1 VGSFLL
7 RMNRYWENRHIRP
20 RLIHQKVSE
29 AKAEQAQTQ
38 KLDLTAELLSETLVG
53 YRAHRAACFALAV
66 ELLERYKKLH
76 SDACVKGFCVWSE
89 YHVKFEEVS
98 FECAN

>member
-20 RLIHQKVSE
+20 RLIHQKVNE

-38 KLDLTAELLSETLVG
+38 KLDLAAELLSEALVG
-53 YRAHRAACFALAV
+53 Y
-66 ELLERYKKLH
+66 
-76 SDACVKGFCVWSE
+76 
-89 YHVKFEEVS
+89 
-98 FECAN
+98 